1 MGPVLLGTFDLV
13 NEITKSDEGAR
24 RQAQAWLGHQLAW
37 ERTLERLR
45 GDEPAAATVP
55 VVPAHREA
63 A

>member
-1 MGPVLLGTFDLV
+1 M
-13 NEITKSDEGAR
+13 NEITKSHEDVR
-24 RQAQAWLGHQLAW
+24 REAQAWLGHQLAW